1 MKDNIDKSL
10 VSEHIGETVNIG
22 GMEFKPCPICGRQ
35 LTSKD
40 IEFID
45 EEGYQIGDLDSV
57 VDFENLCNPVNIIDY
72 ETMDESDRQ
81 RMKEEHVYSVDNI
94 DHVLLLC
101 SCGYSYT
108 SKPYYFYD
116 KKWYEEFKEEANRRA

>member
-1 MKDNIDKSL
+1 MKNKSN
-10 VSEHIGETVNIG
+10 VN
-22 GMEFKPCPICGRQ
+22 EFKPCPICGRQ

-72 ETMDESDRQ
+72 ETMDETDRQ
-81 RMKEEHVYSVDNI
+81 RMREEHVYSVDNI

-101 SCGYSYT
+101 PCGYSYT
-108 SKPYYFYD
+108 SEPYYFYD